1 VYSGKGKIN
10 RTIVPYLKITQ
21 EREDYREE
29 RLEEKKGGM
38 KKKIQE
44 RN

>member
-1 VYSGKGKIN
+1 MYSGKGKIN